1 MQDRRRCRRCW
12 TVKESVRGHARQI
25 VVVVIVSLA
34 GSGGGACTTPRP
46 DKHVANPDPL
56 GKIPAYKQAVRAK
69 DRKAAAQMVK
79 DLHSTDPAVRMF
91 AIGGLRRLTGET
103 LGYRYFDGDDDRR
116 AAAKRWEQW
125 LAGDDPRPQRQA
137 QPQDAAI
144 ANDGA
149 ADAPSGAPDGAS
161 GP

>member
-1 MQDRRRCRRCW
+1 MKD
-12 TVKESVRGHARQI
+12 SVRGHVRKI

-34 GSGGGACTTPRP
+34 GSGGGACTMPRP
-46 DKHVANPDPL
+46 DKHVANPDPS

-69 DRKAAAQMVK
+69 DRRAAGQMVK

-103 LGYRYFDGDDDRR
+103 FGYRYFDGEDERR
-116 AAAKRWEQW
+116 AAVKRWEQW
-125 LAGDDPRPQRQA
+125 LAGDAPQPQRQTN
-137 QPQDAAI
+137 PQDAAI
-144 ANDGA
+144 ANDGGA
-149 ADAPSGAPDGAS
+149 ADAPSGASNRAS

>member
-1 MQDRRRCRRCW
+1 MKDA
-12 TVKESVRGHARQI
+12 VRGHARKI

-34 GSGGGACTTPRP
+34 GLACSTPRP
-46 DKHVANPDPL
+46 EKHVANPDPS

-69 DRKAAAQMVK
+69 DRRAARQMVK

-91 AIGGLRRLTGET
+91 AIGGLRRLTGQT
-103 LGYRYFDGDDDRR
+103 FGYRYFDGEDQRR
-116 AAAKRWEQW
+116 AAAGRWEQW
-125 LAGDDPRPQRQA
+125 LAGGAPQQE
-137 QPQDAAI
+137 QTNPQDAAV
-144 ANDGA
+144 AKDGA